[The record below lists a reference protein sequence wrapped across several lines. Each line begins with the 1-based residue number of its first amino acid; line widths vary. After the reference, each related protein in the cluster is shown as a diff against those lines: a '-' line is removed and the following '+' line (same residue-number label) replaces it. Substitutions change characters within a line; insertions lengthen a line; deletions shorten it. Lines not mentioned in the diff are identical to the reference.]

1 MDGDSLIEMENT
13 GRANVGRKA
22 SSSVLNK
29 SLSHLQI
36 IRVEMYHS
44 QLAKYR
50 FKIEEMGVVWKRDL

>member
-22 SSSVLNK
+22 SRSVLNK
-29 SLSHLQI
+29 SLSHSQI